1 MVIPLFTRRNSLRL
15 APDISGTAEVLG
27 NFWGGVL
34 GRGGLSDS
42 ILVWGGGGAKD
53 GFSYSL

>member
-27 NFWGGVL
+27 NFWGGIGE
-34 GRGGLSDS
+34 GRAQLLDIS
-42 ILVWGGGGAKD
+42 GGGG
-53 GFSYSL
+53 GG